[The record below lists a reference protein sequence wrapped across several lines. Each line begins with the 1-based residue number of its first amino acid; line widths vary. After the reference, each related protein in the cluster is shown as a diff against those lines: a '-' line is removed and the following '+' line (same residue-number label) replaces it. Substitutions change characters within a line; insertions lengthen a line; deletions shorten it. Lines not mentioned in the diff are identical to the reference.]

1 MELATLQQLLQRN
14 DIETKYVSMPPQEGQ
29 MGLEDILIV
38 LISSAIIPSLLSTID
53 TWLSNRKQDFTFIDK
68 NSGKEI
74 HISSQNGFSDIK
86 LQPPLKIIKEYKFT
100 FLTDSVTEKIYKNHV
115 IKTGGK

>member
-74 HISSQNGFSDIK
+74 HISSQNG
-86 LQPPLKIIKEYKFT
+86 LKKKDLEALKT
-100 FLTDSVTEKIYKNHV
+100 FFE
-115 IKTGGK
+115 